1 MRAKVS
7 YRSLWKVLP
16 SAVIGLALLWLAPVR
31 WGGMDSGIIGSVFVG
46 LSAWLALAVVASVP
60 ASDQARFSPG
70 EARAWIAFAFS
81 LLLTLELLRMSDHLA
96 AGWWQ
101 PGMRHVLAHVGILI
115 AAWIVV
121 AALARRKLRGAVVED
136 ERDRAIDA
144 VGGSVGHVAMVLC
157 LIGFAVMLGLSP
169 PQRLTWV
176 TPPVVATQM
185 LFILLWSGIV
195 DYATRGVLY
204 WRDRR

>member
-1 MRAKVS
+1 MRAWAS
-7 YRSLWKVLP
+7 YRSLWMVLP
-16 SAVIGLALLWLAPVR
+16 LALLGLGLLWLAPAR
-31 WGGMDSGIIGSVFVG
+31 WGGMDTGIVGSVLVG

-60 ASDQARFSPG
+60 ASDRARFSPG
-70 EARAWIAFAFS
+70 EARAWIAFAFT
-81 LLLTLELLRMSDHLA
+81 LLLALELLRMADLLA

-101 PGMRHVLAHVGILI
+101 PGMRPVLVHVGILV

-121 AALARRKLRGAVVED
+121 AALARSKLGGAVVED

-144 VGGSVGHVAMVLC
+144 AGGSVGHAAMALC
-157 LIGFAVMLGLSP
+157 LIGVAVMLGLSP
-169 PQRLTWV
+169 PERLAWV
-176 TPPVVATQM
+176 TPPVMATQM
-185 LFILLWSGIV
+185 LFILLWSGVV